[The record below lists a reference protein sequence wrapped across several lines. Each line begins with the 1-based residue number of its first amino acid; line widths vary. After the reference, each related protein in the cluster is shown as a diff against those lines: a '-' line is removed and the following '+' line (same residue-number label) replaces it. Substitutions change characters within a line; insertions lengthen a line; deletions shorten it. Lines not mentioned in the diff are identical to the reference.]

1 LIGIEI
7 TPKELENL
15 YNKGMNKEQALE
27 LLKHLILQLR
37 DNSKTIQADPKLM
50 HDWIAKFKHVEISI
64 KELGPE
70 DNRWLESEYSKFFQ
84 KEVRPFSTSTNPA
97 NRI

>member
-1 LIGIEI
+1 
-7 TPKELENL
+7 
-15 YNKGMNKEQALE
+15 MNKEQALE
-27 LLKHLILQLR
+27 LLKHLILRLR

-50 HDWIAKFKHVEISI
+50 QDWVAKFKHVEVSI

-84 KEVRPFSTSTNPA
+84 KEVRPFTKNIKVP
-97 NRI
+97 N

>member
-1 LIGIEI
+1 
-7 TPKELENL
+7 
-15 YNKGMNKEQALE
+15 MNKEQALE
-27 LLKHLILQLR
+27 LLKHLILRLR

-50 HDWIAKFKHVEISI
+50 HDWVAKFKHVEVFI

-84 KEVRPFSTSTNPA
+84 KEVRPFTKNIKVP
-97 NRI
+97 N